1 LRQQQ
6 LRAPGTGREKDTA
19 TIASEKYIVAEDY
32 KAAQDYQFLE
42 TTGEYPWNESQDFS
56 VLAMG
61 SLASMVLD
69 SRC

>member
-1 LRQQQ
+1 MRSPLSLAHSRQPMRKR
-6 LRAPGTGREKDTA
+6 LKIPISCSDKR
-19 TIASEKYIVAEDY
+19 I
-32 KAAQDYQFLE
+32 FLE